1 MKDLRS
7 ILNTVEIFSDLA
19 GEEID
24 ILMCRMKQV
33 KCRKDQTL
41 FQEGDAGDELFL
53 ILEGT
58 VRISVKLP
66 DGNELTLAEIGEG
79 NFFGEMSIIER
90 APRSATCRAKEDGS
104 FLSLH
109 AEDFYDLI
117 RRHPVTAMKIM
128 YRMLNIVSRRLMNT
142 GSLLSE
148 MVRWGEGARKR
159 AITDEFTGLFNRRFL
174 DESLATQTSRAKAQ
188 GKALSLV
195 MVDLDHFGTLN
206 KKYGETFCDSIIL
219 SAVPVF
225 KKTFRE
231 KDILARY
238 GGDEFT
244 FILPDTESKTA
255 QNLCDA
261 VCAGLR
267 KLKFPEHPELI
278 ISSSIGIAALPEDA
292 ETLVELK
299 EQADRALYMAKEQGR
314 DRAVAAGGTRTGSTK
329 DGKKVKDKT

>member
-1 MKDLRS
+1 VKDLRS
-7 ILNTVEIFSDLA
+7 LLNTVEIFSDLA
-19 GEEID
+19 GDEID
-24 ILMCRMKQV
+24 ILTSRMKQV
-33 KCRKDQTL
+33 QYRKYQTL
-41 FQEGDAGDELFL
+41 FQEGDAGNELFL
-53 ILEGT
+53 ILEGM

-66 DGNELTLAEIGEG
+66 DGNELTLAEIEEG

-90 APRSATCRAKEDGS
+90 APRSATCRAIEDGD

-117 RRHPVTAMKIM
+117 RNHPVTAMKIM

-174 DESLATQTSRAKAQ
+174 DESLVTQTSRAKAQ
-188 GKALSLV
+188 EKTLSLV

-206 KKYGETFCDSIIL
+206 KTYGEVFCDSIIL
-219 SAVPVF
+219 EASAVFRKV
-225 KKTFRE
+225 FRE

-244 FILPDTESKTA
+244 FILPDTDSKTA
-255 QNLCDA
+255 QKLCNT

-267 KLKFPEHPELI
+267 KLRFPDHPELI
-278 ISSSIGIAALPEDA
+278 VSSSIGIAALPEDA

-314 DRAVAAGGTRTGSTK
+314 DRAVTAGSSRTGSRK
-329 DGKKVKDKT
+329 NGKKK